1 MMFGLLAVLSY
12 TSFHAPPRRPVRAWA
27 ACTAGAEL
35 AEQPAAPATVQAVH
49 LLIVAKGREVRRL
62 RASGEAAT
70 AAASVKELMGLKER
84 YERLA
89 GKEYN
94 AVQLARAA
102 KRRLEP
108 VEGEASD
115 GVPEDES
122 VSSHLPPLP
131 ILLRSDSYVFV
142 AKPAGTVVHRGK
154 FTKKGDVP
162 LVQRV
167 RDQLGVRVNPVTAFD
182 ANTAR
187 A

>member
-1 MMFGLLAVLSY
+1 
-12 TSFHAPPRRPVRAWA
+12 
-27 ACTAGAEL
+27 
-35 AEQPAAPATVQAVH
+35 
-49 LLIVAKGREVRRL
+49 
-62 RASGEAAT
+62 
-70 AAASVKELMGLKER
+70 MGLKER

-167 RDQLGVRVNPVTAFD
+167 RDQLGVRVNPVHRLDGPTTGMLQAAMQHAGARKTYYAFARGEAGWMDDHLEERPIKDDNGVLRD
-182 ANTAR
+182 ASTRLHCVGACGEGDER
-187 A
+187 SSLIV